1 MCKWDQPQIS
11 FTNIISSFFFDC
23 INDYN
28 VSIRWVFGHIPI
40 PKQLFC
46 VNYTYNILVARNP
59 DDIFIDH
66 LEVQMLR
73 ISWNPQPNAAEY
85 Q

>member
-11 FTNIISSFFFDC
+11 FTNIISSFFLIALTTITSSSGGSLAIFLYQ
-23 INDYN
+23 NSFF
-28 VSIRWVFGHIPI
+28 VLTTH
-40 PKQLFC
+40 
-46 VNYTYNILVARNP
+46 NILVARNP